1 MPTLQRLRDVPTKF
15 LVTRVIVGTSMPVD
29 TILDEASSY
38 FGYPTSFQIE
48 VIVDTQ
54 THSSPDTREGFVYNA
69 YDIKV
74 GDWFAQPSGK
84 TYLIEEIITVIDS
97 SAAILKIKDENLY
110 VLKSDSSQS
119 GNNYPDEDQPGA
131 VFELD
136 EDGNP
141 ILAGITYQ
149 SAQFP
154 GLTYWIE
161 DIKSRFE
168 YYSVDEEGV
177 ETDIDF
183 DQNIDAEIF
192 AEGTNGNG
200 SSTGITIEYT
210 PFADSNVEVKINGI
224 GVNLGNGVL
233 TKDCYFSNDGGIT
246 PKLIKD
252 IEAGDILYWNG
263 ANAGYELDPL
273 DDIDFEYEAS
283 NLDL

>member
-1 MPTLQRLRDVPTKF
+1 MNNLTRVPTRF
-15 LVTRVIVGTSMPVD
+15 LVTRIVSGTAMAID
-29 TILDEASSY
+29 TITDETDPFY
-38 FGYPTSFQIE
+38 GYPTSFQVE
-48 VIVDTQ
+48 AVVEMQ
-54 THSSPDTREGFVYNA
+54 THSEVNTRQPYAYNA
-69 YDIKV
+69 SDIKI
-74 GDWFAQPSGK
+74 GDWLAQPTGK
-84 TYLIEEIITVIDS
+84 TYLVEDIIAVIDDGNI
-97 SAAILKIKDENLY
+97 ILKLKDENLY
-110 VLKSDSSQS
+110 NLKSDPSQS
-119 GNNYPDEDQPGA
+119 GNNYPDEEQPGA
-131 VFELD
+131 IFELD

-141 ILAGITYQ
+141 ILAGITNQ

-177 ETDIDF
+177 NTDIDF
-183 DQNIDAEIF
+183 DQNLDAEVF

-246 PKLIKD
+246 PKLTKD

>member
-1 MPTLQRLRDVPTKF
+1 MPAIQRIREVPTKF
-15 LVTRVIVGTSMPVD
+15 LVTTVTSGTSIPVD
-29 TILDEASSY
+29 TITDETSPY
-38 FGYPTSFQIE
+38 YGYPTSFQIE
-48 VIVDTQ
+48 VILQTQ
-54 THSSPDTREGFVYNA
+54 SHSSPNTREGYVYNA
-69 YDIKV
+69 YDIEA

-84 TYLIEEIITVIDS
+84 SYLIEQVVGIIDS
-97 SAAILKIKDENLY
+97 NAAILKIRDENLY
-110 VLKSDSSQS
+110 VLKSDPS
-119 GNNYPDEDQPGA
+119 GGANNFPEEEQAGA
-131 VFELD
+131 IFELD

-141 ILAGITYQ
+141 ILAGIANQ
-149 SAQFP
+149 SSQFP
-154 GLTYWIE
+154 GISYWIE

-183 DQNIDAEIF
+183 DQNLDAELF

>member
-1 MPTLQRLRDVPTKF
+1 MNHLTRVPTRF
-15 LVTRVIVGTSMPVD
+15 LVTRIVSGTSIVVD
-29 TILDEASSY
+29 TIIDEVDPFY
-38 FGYPTSFQIE
+38 GYPISFQVEAVIE
-48 VIVDTQ
+48 AQ
-54 THSSPDTREGFVYNA
+54 THSSAETRQPYMYTAN
-69 YDIKV
+69 DIKI
-74 GDWFAQPSGK
+74 GDWLAQPTGK
-84 TYLIEEIITVIDS
+84 TYLVEDIIAIIDDGNI
-97 SAAILKIKDENLY
+97 ILKIKDENLY
-110 VLKSDSSQS
+110 NLKSDPSQG
-119 GNNYPDEDQPGA
+119 GNNYPDEEQPGA
-131 VFELD
+131 IFELD

-141 ILAGITYQ
+141 ILAGITNQ

-168 YYSVDEEGV
+168 YYSVDEEGI

-183 DQNIDAEIF
+183 DQNLDAELF

-246 PKLIKD
+246 PKLTKD

>member
-1 MPTLQRLRDVPTKF
+1 MSAIQRLRNVPTKF
-15 LVTRVIVGTSMPVD
+15 LVTRVIGGTSIPVN
-29 TILDEASSY
+29 TIEDETNPY
-38 FGYPTSFQIE
+38 FGYPSAFQIE
-48 VIVDTQ
+48 IVIDTQ
-54 THSSPDTREGFVYNA
+54 THSSPNTREGYVYNA
-69 YDIKV
+69 YDIEV

-84 TYLIEEIITVIDS
+84 TYLIEEIISIIDNN
-97 SAAILKIKDENLY
+97 AAILKIKDENLY
-110 VLKSDSSQS
+110 VLESDATQAA
-119 GNNYPDEDQPGA
+119 NNFPDEEQAGA
-131 VFELD
+131 IFELD

-149 SAQFP
+149 AAQFP

-168 YYSVDEEGV
+168 YYSVDEEGI

-183 DQNIDAEIF
+183 DQNLDAEIF
-192 AEGTNGNG
+192 SEGTNGNG

-224 GVNLGNGVL
+224 GVNLGNGIL

-246 PKLIKD
+246 PKLIKN

>member
-1 MPTLQRLRDVPTKF
+1 MVARWMISLPPATK
-15 LVTRVIVGTSMPVD
+15 
-29 TILDEASSY
+29 
-38 FGYPTSFQIE
+38 
-48 VIVDTQ
+48 
-54 THSSPDTREGFVYNA
+54 
-69 YDIKV
+69 
-74 GDWFAQPSGK
+74 SGK

-183 DQNIDAEIF
+183 DQNLDPELF

>member
-1 MPTLQRLRDVPTKF
+1 MNHLTKVPTRF
-15 LVTRVIVGTSMPVD
+15 LVTRIVSGTSIVLD
-29 TILDEASSY
+29 TILDETDPFY
-38 FGYPTSFQIE
+38 GYPTSFQVEAVIE
-48 VIVDTQ
+48 IQ
-54 THSSPDTREGFVYNA
+54 THSGANTREPYIYSAN
-69 YDIKV
+69 DIKI
-74 GDWFAQPSGK
+74 GDWLAQPTGK
-84 TYLIEEIITVIDS
+84 TFLVEDIVAVIDDGNI
-97 SAAILKIKDENLY
+97 ILKLQDENLY
-110 VLKSDSSQS
+110 NLKSDPSQS
-119 GNNYPDEDQPGA
+119 GNNYPDEEQPGA
-131 VFELD
+131 IFELD

-141 ILAGITYQ
+141 ILAGITNQ

-154 GLTYWIE
+154 GMTYWIE
-161 DIKSRFE
+161 DIKARFE
-168 YYSVDEEGV
+168 YYSVDEEGI

-183 DQNIDAEIF
+183 DQNLDAELF

-246 PKLIKD
+246 PKLIKN

>member
-1 MPTLQRLRDVPTKF
+1 MALQSVPTKF
-15 LVTRVIVGTSMPVD
+15 LIATIGGGTSLPVD
-29 TILDEASSY
+29 VIDDINSQ
-38 FGYPTSFQIE
+38 FNGYPRTFQVELLVEIQTHSGENTREPFIYDANDINIGDWIAQPTGKTYKIIQIIE
-48 VIVDTQ
+48 VIDQ
-54 THSSPDTREGFVYNA
+54 QNIIA
-69 YDIKV
+69 I
-74 GDWFAQPSGK
+74 
-84 TYLIEEIITVIDS
+84 IE
-97 SAAILKIKDENLY
+97 DENLY
-110 VLKSDSSQS
+110 NLKSDASQQ
-119 GNNYPDEDQPGA
+119 GFNYPDEGQQGA
-131 VFELD
+131 IFSLD

-141 ILAGITYQ
+141 ILAGIANQ

-154 GLTYWIE
+154 DIAYWIE

-183 DQNIDAEIF
+183 DQNLDAELF